1 MIFLLTTAA
10 ALYFFFLIWLRAGL
24 SNEQPESSNLPTVSV
39 VVAARNEETV
49 IGKLLENLQAQ
60 EYSGERL
67 EYIIVDDHSNDS
79 TVAFVRDFVARDERF
94 RLVTSVEVPP
104 GVAPKKWAL
113 HLGVNEAKG
122 EILLMTDADCTVG
135 SNWVQ
140 KMTAPFSRESV
151 GMVLGSSPLGRGNSL
166 WERIIRVDSVGLDAL
181 MAAGA
186 CRNFPLTASGR
197 NLAVRRQTFDE
208 AGGYKKFGAFVSG
221 DDDLMMHLIAKN
233 GWTVFPC
240 LSAGSEAESSS
251 PKGFM
256 TFIQQRLRF
265 ASKGKAYYRLDFVDR
280 RFRFVL
286 ALIYIANV
294 SVITG
299 QIIFLTGFSSYWLLP
314 WFIKMIADGLLI
326 TGYLSKMERSFDVPI
341 FLLNEVWHGLYVAVV
356 GTLGSFVK
364 IHWKGRQSQSQITAA
379 GK

>member
-24 SNEQPESSNLPTVSV
+24 SNEQLESSNLPTVSV
-39 VVAARNEETV
+39 VVAARNEEAV
-49 IGKLLENLQAQ
+49 IGKLMENLQAQ
-60 EYSGERL
+60 EYSGEML
-67 EYIIVDDHSNDS
+67 EYIIVDDHSNDG
-79 TVAFVRDFVARDERF
+79 TAEVVRGFAARDERF
-94 RLVTSVEVPP
+94 RLVTAVKVPP

-140 KMTAPFSRESV
+140 KMTTPFSRESV

-208 AGGYKKFGAFVSG
+208 AGGYKKFGAFISG

-240 LSAGSEAESSS
+240 LSAGSEAES
-251 PKGFM
+251 P
-256 TFIQQRLRF
+256 
-265 ASKGKAYYRLDFVDR
+265 
-280 RFRFVL
+280 
-286 ALIYIANV
+286 
-294 SVITG
+294 
-299 QIIFLTGFSSYWLLP
+299 
-314 WFIKMIADGLLI
+314 
-326 TGYLSKMERSFDVPI
+326 
-341 FLLNEVWHGLYVAVV
+341 
-356 GTLGSFVK
+356 
-364 IHWKGRQSQSQITAA
+364 
-379 GK
+379 

>member
-24 SNEQPESSNLPTVSV
+24 SNEQPESSNFPTVSV

-49 IGKLLENLQAQ
+49 IGKLMENLQAQ
-60 EYSGERL
+60 EYSGEML
-67 EYIIVDDHSNDS
+67 EYIIVDDHSNDG
-79 TVAFVRDFVARDERF
+79 TAEVVRGFAARDERF
-94 RLVTSVEVPP
+94 RLVTAVEVPP

-140 KMTAPFSRESV
+140 KMTTPFSRESV

-208 AGGYKKFGAFVSG
+208 AGGYKKFGAFISG

-240 LSAGSEAESSS
+240 LSAGSEAESTS
-251 PKGFM
+251 PEGFM
-256 TFIQQRLRF
+256 AFIQQRLRF
-265 ASKGKAYYRLDFVDR
+265 ASKGKAYYGLDFVGQR
-280 RFRFVL
+280 CRFVL

-294 SVITG
+294 SVMTG

-314 WFIKMIADGLLI
+314 WFIKMIADGRLI
-326 TGYLSKMERSFDVPI
+326 TGYLSKMGRSFDVPI

-364 IHWKGRQSQSQITAA
+364 IHWKGRQSQSQLTTA